1 MCSPLVFWRRVA
13 DCFARDGSPFLAR
26 RRGLALATDRLFWR
40 GVADLRS
47 STHRCVFGG
56 LRRFAPNPPYGC
68 GWAGAGLAIG
78 GGETG
83 VAVAAG
89 IAGLRREMDRKGP
102 RIGDALGYVACVSK
116 HWCLAQMS
124 DARCQRSE
132 EHGAPFRPLSSDLC
146 HLI

>member
-1 MCSPLVFWRRVA
+1 MCSPLVFWRCVA
-13 DCFARDGSPFLAR
+13 DCFARDGSPFLAM
-26 RRGLALATDRLFWR
+26 RRGLALVDASLCVWWVT
-40 GVADLRS
+40 ALRAPA
-47 STHRCVFGG
+47 
-56 LRRFAPNPPYGC
+56 FAGAGSNPPYGC

-132 EHGAPFRPLSSDLC
+132 EHGAPFRPLSSD
-146 HLI
+146 